1 MTTLVPDLRAQAV
14 EVVREVVAEVK
25 PRLRGGLHLATIPL
39 TLAAGVALIALSPTG
54 ITRIGSVVFTVSAL
68 AMFTGS
74 AMYHRGNWS
83 ARTRVILRRVD
94 HANIFLLI
102 AGSCTAYCLLL
113 LDGTERAV
121 LLLVVWIGALLGA
134 LFGIWW
140 INSPRWL
147 HTPIYVA
154 LGAAGLFFTPGFLD
168 GASRLD
174 AGIGAV
180 TLILLSI
187 GGVLYA
193 VGGVVYGFQKPN
205 PWPEWFGFHEVFHTL
220 TILAFASHFTGV
232 WLATAVDAL
241 TAADGVAGPVSKY

>member
-1 MTTLVPDLRAQAV
+1 MTTLVPGLRADAA
-14 EVVREVVAEVK
+14 EAVREVIAEVK

-54 ITRIGSVVFTVSAL
+54 NTRIGSAIFTVSAL

-74 AMYHRGNWS
+74 AVYHRGNWS
-83 ARTRVILRRVD
+83 PRTRAVLRRVD

-113 LDGTERAV
+113 LHGTERAV
-121 LLLVVWIGALLGA
+121 LLSVVWVGAFLGV

-140 INSPRWL
+140 NNSPRWL
-147 HTPIYVA
+147 HTPIYVV
-154 LGAAGLFFTPGFLD
+154 LGGAGLLFTPGFLN

-174 AGIGAV
+174 AGIGTV

-187 GGVLYA
+187 GGVLYV

-205 PWPEWFGFHEVFHTL
+205 PWPKWFGFHEVFHSL

-232 WLATAVDAL
+232 WLATL
-241 TAADGVAGPVSKY
+241 SMR

>member
-1 MTTLVPDLRAQAV
+1 MTTFVPDLRAEAA
-14 EVVREVVAEVK
+14 EAVREVIAEVK

-54 ITRIGSVVFTVSAL
+54 NTRIGSAIFTVSAL

-74 AMYHRGNWS
+74 AVYHRGHWTP
-83 ARTRVILRRVD
+83 RTRAVLRRVD

-113 LDGTERAV
+113 LNGTERAV
-121 LLLVVWIGALLGA
+121 LLSVVWVGAFLGV

-140 INSPRWL
+140 NNSPRWL
-147 HTPIYVA
+147 HTPIYVV
-154 LGAAGLFFTPGFLD
+154 LGGAGLLFTPGFLD

-174 AGIGAV
+174 AGIGTV

-187 GGVLYA
+187 GGVLYV
-193 VGGVVYGFQKPN
+193 VGGAVYGFQKPN
-205 PWPEWFGFHEVFHTL
+205 PWPKWFGFHEVFHTL

-232 WLATAVDAL
+232 WLATL
-241 TAADGVAGPVSKY
+241 SMR